1 MARKK
6 TSAAIPAY
14 EKAATFYLGKG
25 IDPGAEAPR
34 DDLLL
39 YDAKDLTTH
48 GMCVG
53 MTGSGKTGLCL
64 SLLEEA
70 AIDGIPAIAIDPKG
84 DLGNLML
91 TFPNLE
97 PSDFEPWV
105 DEGEALRKGMDKAA
119 YAKRMADLWKNG
131 LASWGQD
138 GARIQRFRDAVDLCI
153 YTPGSTAGRQLTVL
167 RSFDAPPEAV
177 RDDSEA
183 MRERVSST
191 VSSLLCLLGVKAD
204 PIQSRE
210 HILLS
215 TLLHNA
221 WIEGTDLSLAK
232 VIQKIQK
239 PGLDRIGVFD
249 LESFFPEKD
258 RFALAMTLNNLL
270 AAPAFGAW
278 MEGEPLDIQ
287 RLLWTEKGK
296 PRLSIVS
303 IAHLNDSERMFFVT
317 LLLSEIVAWMRGQ
330 SGSTSLRAIVY
341 MDEVFGFLPP
351 TANPPSKLPMLTMLK
366 QARAYGVG
374 MMLATQNPVDLDYKA
389 LSNMGTWFL
398 GRLQTERDKLRVLD
412 GLEGASRASGGFNRA
427 DVEATLS
434 GLRSRVFL
442 MNNVHEKGPTLFHT
456 RWALSY
462 LRGPLTRQQIKRL
475 SGSRPSP
482 TSTNR
487 PKTSRTK
494 AAKAAAKREVKK
506 AVESAPVLP
515 PGIEP
520 KYVVREKAIRDGHS
534 LLYRPA
540 LLARGRLHFVN
551 VRRDV
556 DQWDDESLYVALDA
570 QATRADLWSDA
581 TSLGTRG
588 LELEE
593 EPEDGARFGELP
605 GAATK
610 KASYTSWKKRLKDYF
625 YRERTLSMY
634 RCTVLKLYSEAGE
647 LKGDFRA
654 RMSQALREKRDEAIE
669 KLKAKYRPKFERLDE
684 RIRKREQKVE
694 KEQEQYAQAKSSSV
708 VSWGKTILGAVLGR
722 KIGSIGNV
730 SRTGTA
736 MSRSA
741 RIAKEKED
749 VRRAGEDLGTAVEN
763 LEEMEKEFEVALD
776 ALKTKYDEKSLEIED
791 KPIRPRKSDIDV
803 TSCDLVWLPWIVD
816 GDGVATP
823 GFEVER

>member
-1 MARKK
+1 MAKK
-6 TSAAIPAY
+6 KASGATPAY
-14 EKAATFYLGKG
+14 EKASTFYLGKG
-25 IDPGAEAPR
+25 IDPGADAPR

-91 TFPNLE
+91 TFPKLS

-105 DEGEALRKGMDKAA
+105 DEGEALRKGMDKQA

-131 LASWGQD
+131 LADWGQD
-138 GARIQRFRDAVDLCI
+138 GARIQRFRDAVDLSI
-153 YTPGSTAGRQLTVL
+153 YTPGSSAGRQLTVL
-167 RSFDAPPEAV
+167 RSFSAPAEAV
-177 RDDSEA
+177 RGDNEA
-183 MRERVSST
+183 MRERVSSS
-191 VSSLLCLLGVKAD
+191 VSSLLCLLGVDAD

-215 TLLHNA
+215 TILHNA
-221 WIEGTDLSLAK
+221 WTEGTDLSLAA

-239 PGLDRIGVFD
+239 PGVDRIGVFD

-258 RFALAMTLNNLL
+258 RFALAMTINNLL

-278 MEGEPLDIQ
+278 LEGEPLDIQ
-287 RLLWTEKGK
+287 RLLWTDEGK
-296 PRLSIVS
+296 PRLSIIS
-303 IAHLNDSERMFFVT
+303 IAHLNESERMFFVT
-317 LLLSEIVAWMRGQ
+317 LLLSEVVAWMRGQ

-398 GRLQTERDKLRVLD
+398 GRLQTERDKMRILD
-412 GLEGASRASGGFNRA
+412 GLEGASRASGAFNRA
-427 DVEATLS
+427 EVEATLS
-434 GLRSRVFL
+434 GLKSRVFL
-442 MNNVHEKGPTLFHT
+442 MNNVHDDGPMLFHT

-462 LRGPLTRQQIKRL
+462 LRGPLTRQQIKVL
-475 SGSRPSP
+475 SGQSP
-482 TSTNR
+482 A
-487 PKTSRTK
+487 PAKPVAKPATK
-494 AAKAAAKREVKK
+494 AAKAATKREVAK
-506 AVESAPVLP
+506 ADGAVPVLP
-515 PGIEP
+515 PGIEAR
-520 KYVVREKAIRDGHS
+520 YVVREKAMRDGQS

-540 LLARGRLHFVN
+540 LMAQGRLHFVN
-551 VRRDV
+551 ARRDI
-556 DQWDDESLYVALDA
+556 DQWDEEALFVALEGK
-570 QATRADLWSDA
+570 ATRPDLWADA
-581 TSLGTRG
+581 TPLGTSL
-588 LELEE
+588 LEVED
-593 EPEDGARFGELP
+593 EPEEGARFGELP

-610 KASYTSWKKRLKDYF
+610 KTSYTSWKKRLKDHF
-625 YRERTLSMY
+625 YRERTLMLF
-634 RCTVLKLYSEAGE
+634 RCPALKLYSEAGE
-647 LKGDFRA
+647 SEGDFRA
-654 RMSQALREKRDEAIE
+654 RMQLAIREKRDEAIE
-669 KLKAKYRPKFERLDE
+669 KLKNKYRPKLERLDE
-684 RIRKREQKVE
+684 RIRKSEQKVD
-694 KEQEQYAQAKSSSV
+694 KEQEQYEAAKSSSV
-708 VSWGKTILGAVLGR
+708 MSWGKTILGAVLGR
-722 KIGSIGNV
+722 KLGSIGNV
-730 SRTGTA
+730 SRAGTA

-741 RIAKEKED
+741 KIAKEKED
-749 VRRAGEDLGTAVEN
+749 VRRASEDLDTAVEN
-763 LEEMEKEFEVALD
+763 LEEMEKAFEADLD
-776 ALKTKYDEKSLEIED
+776 ELKAKYADDALEIED

-803 TSCDLVWLPWIVD
+803 TTCDLVWLPWIVD

-823 GFEVER
+823 GFEIES